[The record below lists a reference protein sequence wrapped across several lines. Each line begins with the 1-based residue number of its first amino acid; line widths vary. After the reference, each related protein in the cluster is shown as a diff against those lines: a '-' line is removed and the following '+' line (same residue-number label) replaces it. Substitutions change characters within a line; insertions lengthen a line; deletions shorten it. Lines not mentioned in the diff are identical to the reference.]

1 MNRSSIGCTVVAA
14 MALVCMS
21 AGGGPPGPASGSTSD
36 LEKELTSGD
45 PNAQSNPWLRLATER
60 ERVIL
65 CLLRL
70 AQTGTRKVKGRA
82 IEMLG
87 NYRAS
92 EAAPLLVENLE
103 TSYGGSFGSFPDPL
117 MHSSAAKA
125 LLEIGEPGI
134 RELLWG
140 RVCKPMTESE
150 LKTAAIVVRLHY
162 ARTGEQEVG
171 LFRMQRLLEQE
182 RAKAKSDPHADANLS
197 PSTRERNL
205 KRLIEVY

>member
-65 CLLRL
+65 SLLRL

-103 TSYGGSFGSFPDPL
+103 TSYGGDP
-117 MHSSAAKA
+117 SAA
-125 LLEIGEPGI
+125 
-134 RELLWG
+134 
-140 RVCKPMTESE
+140 S
-150 LKTAAIVVRLHY
+150 
-162 ARTGEQEVG
+162 RT
-171 LFRMQRLLEQE
+171 
-182 RAKAKSDPHADANLS
+182 H
-197 PSTRERNL
+197 
-205 KRLIEVY
+205 